1 MKFVVRADIH
11 LQQSPPWSK
20 QFAIVAKLCFFFHLL
35 YYHEVTYL
43 ISNKRN
49 PSFINLEIQ
58 SRFTE
63 TAYKRGVNRLASSSR
78 NKNYKKK
85 IYLGF
90 GLSNLRTIEH
100 SNYRTFGLLDLRTI
114 GPSPK

>member
-1 MKFVVRADIH
+1 MMCYVTFIN
-11 LQQSPPWSK
+11 
-20 QFAIVAKLCFFFHLL
+20 
-35 YYHEVTYL
+35 TYL
-43 ISNKRN
+43 MYNKRD

-78 NKNYKKK
+78 NKNYIKK

-100 SNYRTFGLLDLRTI
+100 SNYRTIGPLDYWTFGLSDHHRNNQFPL
-114 GPSPK
+114 SM